1 MTAKKN
7 ISFKLLMIIMLI
19 SPIFA
24 AYNIVEF
31 AISCKNDE
39 TKIKIFS
46 DNVPTVRDSVLTN
59 PDRLIL
65 TFEGA
70 INQFKTNEYN
80 VLPGGLVLSVRINQ
94 LSSGPDYI
102 TQVIMDIADSPGKYK
117 KEKLDDGFALS
128 IETAG
133 YPEIETHKSGRK
145 ANIPKPPAEPVK
157 EIEKP
162 KQTKKPIKAE
172 KPDSTKTEQ
181 PSTAKAEAT
190 ETDKATKTPSTK
202 SSDSLKTQPNKTGSA
217 KPEGFEEPTGD
228 STSVKTRDCIIRDRI
243 VYERPV
249 ERDPFIKVDNA
260 QRVTIGEYSR
270 PGIEGVSLVGI
281 SGSAGDYIALLQN
294 GKGFGYMLEIGDSV
308 QNGIVIAVNDSSI
321 VFRIDDYGYIRDV
334 KMPLKRKIK

>member
-1 MTAKKN
+1 MV
-7 ISFKLLMIIMLI
+7 I

-39 TKIKIFS
+39 TKIKIYT
-46 DNVPTVRDSVLTN
+46 DNVPIVRDSVLTN
-59 PDRLIL
+59 PDRLVL
-65 TFEGA
+65 TFKGG

-94 LSSGPDYI
+94 ISSGPDYL
-102 TQVIMDIADSPGKYK
+102 TQVIMDIADSPGNYK
-117 KEKLDDGFALS
+117 KEKNDDGFTLS

-145 ANIPKPPAEPVK
+145 ANIPKPPTEPQK

-162 KQTKKPIKAE
+162 KQTKKPIETPPAE
-172 KPDSTKTEQ
+172 TKDTTKSTTEKT
-181 PSTAKAEAT
+181 STPKAEASKPAT
-190 ETDKATKTPSTK
+190 GKPVSKPSSDKAAKTPPTQSN
-202 SSDSLKTQPNKTGSA
+202 DSLKTQQSKTDSA
-217 KPEGFEEPTGD
+217 IPEDFEEPTSDDEDIED
-228 STSVKTRDCIIRDRI
+228 SIIRDNI

-260 QRVTIGEYSR
+260 QKVTIGEYSR
-270 PGIEGVSLVGI
+270 PGIEGVSLVGVI
-281 SGSAGDYIALLQN
+281 GSAGDYIALLQN
-294 GKGFGYMLEIGDSV
+294 GKGFGYMLEMGDSV
-308 QNGIVIAVNDSSI
+308 QNGIVVAVSDSSI
-321 VFRIDDYGYIRDV
+321 IFRIDDYGYIRDV